1 MKFGET
7 PLDDAEGAILA
18 HSVRLGKGRFRKGRV
33 LSQDDLAELRAAGLD
48 SVIAIRLEPGD
59 LGENEA
65 AARIAAACRG
75 RNVAAA
81 EAFTGRGNLTAT
93 ADGLLVLDAARI
105 DRLNRVDEAVTLS
118 TLPPYTPVRAGQMV
132 ATVKIIT
139 FGIPDSTAVSCAAL
153 AGETPDMIRVAE
165 WRACSVG
172 LIQTRLPG
180 HRDKLVAKTVSV
192 TRARLEALGA
202 TLDHDLGC
210 DHTEAEIAEAL
221 ARLGDA
227 GCDIALVLGASA
239 TVDRRD
245 VVPAGIVKA
254 GGAVEHL
261 GMPVD
266 PGQLML
272 LASLGPM
279 RVLGLPGSARSPRPH
294 GFDWVLQRLIAG
306 IEVTG
311 DDLMAMGVGG
321 LLKEIP
327 SRPMP
332 REETP
337 SPAPDA
343 RAARIAALVLA
354 AGQSRRMGRV
364 NKMLVEIDGKPMVV
378 RTVDAALAS
387 DADPVVVVL
396 GHESDLVR
404 AALGGRDVI
413 FVDNPDFATGLSS
426 SLKRGLGAL
435 PGSIDGALV
444 CLGDMPNVGRDHI
457 DRLIAAF
464 DPAEGNGICVPT
476 FGGKRGNPV
485 LWDRRYFG
493 EMGELA
499 GDVGARHLIGAHEE
513 AVREVEMPDSGVLLD
528 LDTPEAVAA
537 HKSGG

>member
-1 MKFGET
+1 MKFGEI

-18 HSVRLGKGRFRKGRV
+18 HSVRLGRGGFRKGRV
-33 LSQDDLAELRAAGLD
+33 LSGDDLAELRAAGLP

-75 RNVAAA
+75 KNVEAA

-93 ADGLLVLDAARI
+93 KDGLLVLDPARI
-105 DRLNRVDEAVTLS
+105 DRLNRIDEAVTLS

-139 FGIPDSTAVSCAAL
+139 FGIPEATAEACAAL
-153 AGETPDMIRVAE
+153 AAEAPDMIRVAA
-165 WRACSVG
+165 WRPNSVG

-180 HRDKLVAKTVSV
+180 HTDKLVAKTIAV
-192 TRARLEALGA
+192 TRARLDALGA
-202 TLDHDLGC
+202 TLDHDIGC
-210 DHTEAEIAEAL
+210 DHTEDDVAGAL
-221 ARLGDA
+221 ARLRDA
-227 GCDIALVLGASA
+227 CCDIALVLGASA
-239 TVDRRD
+239 IVDRRD
-245 VVPAGIVKA
+245 VVPTAIVKA
-254 GGAVEHL
+254 GGTVEHL

-279 RVLGLPGSARSPRPH
+279 RVLGLPGSARSPRLH

-306 IEVTG
+306 IDVSG

-337 SPAPDA
+337 AADHMA
-343 RAARIAALVLA
+343 RVAAVILA
-354 AGQSRRMGRV
+354 AGQSRRMGPI
-364 NKMLVEIDGKPMVV
+364 NKMLVEIDGTPMVV
-378 RTVDAALAS
+378 RTVEAALAS
-387 DADPVVVVL
+387 DVDPVVVVL
-396 GHESDLVR
+396 GHESAQVR
-404 AALGGRDVI
+404 AALGERDVI
-413 FVDNPDFATGLSS
+413 FVENPDFATGLSS
-426 SLKRGLGAL
+426 SLKRGLAAL
-435 PGSIDGALV
+435 PGSIDGAVV
-444 CLGDMPNVGRDHI
+444 CLGDMPKVGREHI
-457 DRLIAAF
+457 DRLVAAF
-464 DPAEGNGICVPT
+464 DPAEGHGICVPI

-485 LWDRRYFG
+485 LWDRRYFD

-513 AVREVEMPDSGVLLD
+513 AVHEVEMPDSGVLLD